1 MFIDFVEHVNHAL
14 SAGGF
19 SLMAFFWFLVKDM
32 LSLDNDSSLNL
43 LKTSIVVNHEC
54 GNSLTRVQYVLKI
67 CIVPLSGRDIK
78 RIWRNSVSK
87 CLWTLHWAVEQ
98 VQYMYNENSL
108 TLKLHHV
115 HIKWSCRR

>member
-19 SLMAFFWFLVKDM
+19 SLMAFLWFLVKDM

-43 LKTSIVVNHEC
+43 LKTSSVVNHEC

-87 CLWTLHWAVEQ
+87 CLWTLHWTVEQ
-98 VQYMYNENSL
+98 V
-108 TLKLHHV
+108 HV
-115 HIKWSCRR
+115 C